1 MHRSFPSFAAALI
14 AAIGLSPHAT
24 QAALLDSEEPAA
36 TAKAPQPTLPEAPGL
51 QGTPSATG
59 GTVTGNATEILLQ
72 LTDKPA
78 IAQDRGVDPTSRQAT
93 PSSPQ
98 SSRPATQPEMGSVLS
113 TLADLKK
120 AFVGGSPDEASSRG
134 ATATDAPETRAG
146 MTNAGTPDPV
156 GPRAQREPGSG
167 LMNHPAVRFIR
178 ENRGWVALGGAAI
191 AVALWLTAT
200 MSSGRRR

>member
-14 AAIGLSPHAT
+14 AAIGLSPLAT

-36 TAKAPQPTLPEAPGL
+36 TAKSPQPTLPEAPGH
-51 QGTPSATG
+51 QATPSATG

-78 IAQDRGVDPTSRQAT
+78 IAQDRGVDPTSRHAT
-93 PSSPQ
+93 LSSPQ
-98 SSRPATQPEMGSVLS
+98 SSRPAPQPEMGSVLS
-113 TLADLKK
+113 TLADLKR

-134 ATATDAPETRAG
+134 ATATDAPETRTG

-156 GPRAQREPGSG
+156 GSRAQREPGSG
-167 LMNHPAVRFIR
+167 LMNHPGVRFIR
-178 ENRGWVALGGAAI
+178 ENRGWLALGGAAI